1 MSIDV
6 PPQQHYIPAEE
17 RKNREFTIGDWSTEA
32 ESAAAF
38 DAAVPLELFRMHREV
53 RGTLLQPRPAQ
64 VDRTVRI
71 DRVLVPTEHLLDL
84 GWKFGIIGCELK
96 RSGEKIGPPIAQ
108 AIDYGRSVF
117 TLEPSKFRIYLDY
130 VFIWPMAKHGGT
142 LGSICAQQRIGS
154 ALGDGRYSR
163 FALKSG
169 ETGILDVQ
177 CDGRIR
183 IGGTQAGAKV
193 GSR

>member
-6 PPQQHYIPAEE
+6 PVQQQYIPSG
-17 RKNREFTIGDWSTEA
+17 FTIGNWATEA

-38 DAAVPLELFRMHREV
+38 DAAVPLELFKMHKEV

-64 VDRTVRI
+64 IGRTVRI
-71 DRVLVPTEHLLDL
+71 DRVLLPTEHLLDL

-96 RSGEKIGPPIAQ
+96 RSGAKIGPPIAQ

-117 TLEPSKFRIYLDY
+117 TLEPSKFRVYLDY
-130 VFIWPMAKHGGT
+130 VFIWPMAKHGST

-154 ALGDGRYSR
+154 ALSDGRYSR

-177 CDGRIR
+177 YDGRIR